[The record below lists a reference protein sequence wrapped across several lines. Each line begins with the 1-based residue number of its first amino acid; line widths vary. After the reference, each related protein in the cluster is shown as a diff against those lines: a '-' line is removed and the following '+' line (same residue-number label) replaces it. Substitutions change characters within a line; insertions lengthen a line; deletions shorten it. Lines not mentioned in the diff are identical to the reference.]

1 MLAEKL
7 NVYGLDRDGMTK
19 QEKAC
24 TSYKAAQ
31 DEFEKVRVK
40 GDCVHARDKCGSMSE
55 VYRRA
60 VLCVCA

>member
-24 TSYKAAQ
+24 TTYKAAQ

-40 GDCVHARDKCGSMSE
+40 GTACMQGINVTVCLRCIG
-55 VYRRA
+55 VWF
-60 VLCVCA
+60 CVCA